1 MAARYWAR
9 RAAAARAA
17 TALFST
23 APPPRDTMTT
33 IFALST
39 GVGRA
44 ALAVIRLSGPGADAA
59 LAALLPPGAPLPPP
73 RVATRARL
81 AAPGSRAPLDDALAL
96 RFPGPA
102 SATGEDVVELHL
114 HGGRAVVAAA
124 AAALGALPGLRPALP
139 GEFTARAHAAGKLD
153 LAQVE
158 GLADLLAAET
168 EAQRA
173 QALAAAGGAAS
184 AAAARWRA
192 ALLAALARLEAAIDY
207 GEEESLGSGI
217 AANALESLEPLRA
230 ELAGHLAAGARAE
243 LVRAGARVA
252 LVGAPNA
259 GKSSLLNAL
268 AGRDAA
274 ITSPAPGTTRDVLEV
289 GLDVGGFAARLTDAA
304 GIRAAGDAVEAEG
317 VRRARGAAAA
327 AHVLLAV
334 REAGGAGAW
343 ELGGAEGGGGEGES
357 ESDNSQRP
365 IVRVL
370 SKADLVPGGPAAAA
384 AAARAVGADV
394 AVSCVT
400 GEGLDALTAALGAA
414 VRRAV
419 EGGAGAGAG
428 PPLLHRERHRR
439 HVADAGAALARAA
452 ASGGGAVE
460 IAAEEVRLAARS
472 LGCVAGVGEIGV
484 EDVLTELM
492 AEFCVGK

>member
-1 MAARYWAR
+1 MAAVRFWTR

-17 TALFST
+17 AALFST
-23 APPPRDTMTT
+23 APAPPPDT

-39 GVGRA
+39 GAGRA
-44 ALAVIRLSGPGADAA
+44 ALAVLRLSGPGADAA

-73 RVATRARL
+73 RVAARARL

-153 LAQVE
+153 LAQIE

-173 QALAAAGGAAS
+173 QALAAAGGAAG

-207 GEEESLGSGI
+207 GEEESLGAGI
-217 AANALESLEPLRA
+217 AADALESLEPLRA

-343 ELGGAEGGGGEGES
+343 ELGGVEGGES
-357 ESDNSQRP
+357 EGDSYRP
-365 IVRVL
+365 TVRVL
-370 SKADLVPGGPAAAA
+370 SKADLVRGGPAAVAA
-384 AAARAVGADV
+384 VARAAGADV

-400 GEGLDALTAALGAA
+400 GEGLDALTAILGAA

-419 EGGAGAGAG
+419 EGGAGAAAG

-452 ASGGGAVE
+452 AAGGGAVE

-472 LGCVAGVGEIGV
+472 LGRVAGVGEIGV